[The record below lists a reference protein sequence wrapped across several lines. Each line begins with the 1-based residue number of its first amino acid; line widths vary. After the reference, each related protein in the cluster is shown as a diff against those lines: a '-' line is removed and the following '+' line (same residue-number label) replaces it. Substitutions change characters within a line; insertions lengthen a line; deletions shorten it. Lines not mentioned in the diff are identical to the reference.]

1 MKTKLIAT
9 VASIGFTTLGVTGL
23 AFAQDNANRQ
33 SGNPTTE
40 RMEKGN
46 ANEGAQRKMNE
57 RPAQTGQAEPQ
68 KREGETRTGQNP
80 QGEKREG
87 ETRTGQNP
95 QGEKREGETRT
106 GQNPQGEK
114 REGETRTGQNPQG
127 EKREGETRTGQ
138 NPQGEKREGETR
150 TGQNPQGEKREGE
163 TRTGQNPQG
172 EKREGET
179 RTGQNPQGEKREGET
194 RTGQNP
200 QGEKREGETRTGQ
213 NPQGGNREG
222 PAPGGKRDVSVRGNL
237 HISRENASRISENL
251 VRQGHRENV
260 NFNINVGAPLP
271 TDVALLPLP
280 PDVVELAP
288 EYRGYDYVLVND
300 EIVFVSPS
308 TRDVVGMIELGAS
321 SADAGPPSRIAGAKP
336 CPVD

>member
-33 SGNPTTE
+33 SGNPATE

-46 ANEGAQRKMNE
+46 ANEGAPRKMNE
-57 RPAQTGQAEPQ
+57 RPAQTGQMAEPE
-68 KREGETRTGQNP
+68 KREGETRTGQNMQGEKREGETRTGQTP

-87 ETRTGQNP
+87 ETRTGQTP

-106 GQNPQGEK
+106 GQA
-114 REGETRTGQNPQG
+114 
-127 EKREGETRTGQ
+127 
-138 NPQGEKREGETR
+138 
-150 TGQNPQGEKREGE
+150 
-163 TRTGQNPQG
+163 
-172 EKREGET
+172 
-179 RTGQNPQGEKREGET
+179 
-194 RTGQNP
+194 
-200 QGEKREGETRTGQ
+200 
-213 NPQGGNREG
+213 PQGGNREG

-251 VRQGHRENV
+251 IRQGHRENV
-260 NFNINVGAPLP
+260 NFNIDVGAPLP
-271 TDVALLPLP
+271 EDVELLPLP

-288 EYRGYDYVLVND
+288 DYRGYDYVVVND
-300 EIVFVSPS
+300 EIVFVDPA
-308 TRDVVGMIELGAS
+308 TRAVVGMIELGAS
-321 SADAGPPSRIAGAKP
+321 SADAGPPSRIAGARP